1 MITNALQKRIHSG
14 DRDAFLE
21 VYHAY
26 GREVYGAVFN
36 ALHSHTMAKQV
47 VKQAFLSLFEEMLT
61 ATDDID
67 IPGSV
72 RRLADREVAM
82 QLLLLGEGLDA
93 PQETPTDEELPSAR
107 VAFSAKEGFATDLPP
122 LIRDTSFRRPEQALY
137 VKKHKPATD
146 ERPKQSAVAKVF
158 VLILILALFWM
169 LAGVLMKLGY
179 LPAVDLGY
187 GWFNRTV
194 YPFFTAVA

>member
-26 GREVYGAVFN
+26 GHEVYGAVFS
-36 ALHSHTMAKQV
+36 AMRSHTLAKQV
-47 VKQAFLSLFEEMLT
+47 VKQAFLSLFDEMLT

-67 IPGSV
+67 IPASV

-82 QLLLLGEGLDA
+82 QRLMLGEGLDA
-93 PQETPTDEELPSAR
+93 PQEAPADAGLPSAR

-122 LIRDTSFRRPEQALY
+122 LIRDTSFRRPAQALY
-137 VKKHKPATD
+137 VKRQKQSASD
-146 ERPKQSAVAKVF
+146 RPKQSAGAKVF
-158 VLILILALFWM
+158 VLILVLALFWM

-194 YPFFTAVA
+194 YPFFTAAS